1 MNWNLSSKW
10 KIPSNCQCKN
20 KNTAHC
26 SNSLQRGC
34 QNVPASLDWIHCNFL
49 WNHSLTEFFE
59 LVWSKASHSESRK
72 WVFCGII
79 CNLLCKSW
87 KIIHEKSRFKASK
100 TWIIYFFE
108 CNGLFR
114 VQNIPFNPKNLHI
127 DFWFDTPLE
136 QCAVVKKQM
145 GQTRFIGVKWLFSRG
160 RGP

>member
-1 MNWNLSSKW
+1 MVPKIQVVKVETRKKVRLSMEIEDFFIVSTLTTC
-10 KIPSNCQCKN
+10 IFGT
-20 KNTAHC
+20 TAHC

-59 LVWSKASHSESRK
+59 LVGSKASHLESGK
-72 WVFCGII
+72 WAFCGII

-136 QCAVVKKQM
+136 QCA
-145 GQTRFIGVKWLFSRG
+145 L
-160 RGP
+160 